1 MSSKTKSLRQRIG
14 QGLGSFGQG
23 LKKLFR
29 GKTYTFE
36 ELKANVESD
45 YNKFEDIKKA
55 MGEFTVAGFTELHTE
70 LTTLHE
76 KLQKLQ
82 SEPPDADL
90 KNYSKEYREILSKM
104 RTIDDKA
111 MKIISEINEKQE
123 NITKATGDD
132 KKKLEG
138 EMNELREKFNVV
150 IQQKRSAFYNQW
162 WFKLLV
168 GIVIIIGVIFIIGV
182 IVGFI
187 YAYHAESIHFS
198 KTGEWS
204 NARII
209 KRSAMNWVYVAIFWS
224 QYGIW

>member
-1 MSSKTKSLRQRIG
+1 MSTGVRSGLRKVGQTVKSFFSKKPYP
-14 QGLGSFGQG
+14 F
-23 LKKLFR
+23 K
-29 GKTYTFE
+29 

-45 YNKFEDIKKA
+45 YNKIEEIKKA
-55 MGEFTVAGFTELHTE
+55 MGEDFVGLDTNALSTQLNN
-70 LTTLHE
+70 L
-76 KLQKLQ
+76 KQKLQ
-82 SEPPDADL
+82 TEESVSDADL
-90 KNYSKEYREILSKM
+90 KNYSNEYREILSKM

-138 EMNELREKFNVV
+138 EINELREKFNVV
-150 IQQKRSAFYNQW
+150 IQQKRGAFYNQW

-168 GIVIIIGVIFIIGV
+168 GIVIIIGIIFIIGV